1 MGKLEQRIEVTP
13 LQSKLEVI
21 ATDIGRLGM
30 YCALITIHVLF
41 LRFFIEKFAKRSM
54 DLYGHELPDS

>member
-1 MGKLEQRIEVTP
+1 M
-13 LQSKLEVI
+13 KLEVI

-30 YCALITIHVLF
+30 YCALITIHILF